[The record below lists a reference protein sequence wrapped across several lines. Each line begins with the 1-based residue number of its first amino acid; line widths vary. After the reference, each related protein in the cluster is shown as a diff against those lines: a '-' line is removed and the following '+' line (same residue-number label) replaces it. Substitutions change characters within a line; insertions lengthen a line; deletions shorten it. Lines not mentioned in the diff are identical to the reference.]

1 MVFTDKFEAG
11 IIENVLF
18 EFDADGVDAIWIQ
31 VLKLSDETCR
41 VPEQDVFDV
50 LVVMVLVSI
59 SSEKVTAMIALME
72 VEVAPSSGEV
82 EETVGAVVSII
93 NTLFA
98 PSEPVAPG
106 EKRVRLA
113 LLPDKSLMVPELRTR
128 ELVAL

>member
-11 IIENVLF
+11 VIENVLF

-50 LVVMVLVSI
+50 LVVMVVVSI
-59 SSEKVTAMIALME
+59 SSEKVTIMLVVMCME
-72 VEVAPSSGEV
+72 VSFSAGEI

-93 NTLFA
+93 NALFD
-98 PSEPVAPG
+98 PREPVAPG
-106 EKRVRLA
+106 EKRVRFA
-113 LLPDKSLMVPELRTR
+113 LLPTKSLMVPELRIR
-128 ELVAL
+128 ELIAL